1 MKSWYSIKAQGDNVE
16 IDIFD
21 EIGFW
26 GITAKDFINDLKRYP
41 DAKNI
46 SLRINSYGGEVFDGV
61 AIYNALKRHP
71 ANVTVVVYGIA
82 ASIASIIAM
91 AGDKV
96 IMPENT
102 YMFVHDPLALVVGD
116 ADDMRDMADALDK
129 IAAGLIASYVAK
141 SGKDEK
147 QVKKWM
153 AEDTWFTA
161 QEALDAGLADEV
173 TSAVKIAANATLSRF
188 KNLPEPLK
196 PFASEDPEPSPEP
209 EPDPAPAPDP
219 APEPD
224 PAPAPAE
231 DAAKAAAENAKQIV
245 AECAKAGIPEAAS
258 EFLEKGLSAADVQAR
273 LADAPK
279 IRARAAAAIG
289 AGLKLDADRINA
301 AIRAGKTVNEF
312 ADELFDLLL
321 AKQGQDIDNK
331 ITPEGER
338 RDTGK
343 PKLQSAAQIYELRR
357 KRK

>member
-1 MKSWYSIKAQGDNVE
+1 MKTWYSIKAQGDNIE

-41 DAKNI
+41 DAKSI
-46 SLRINSYGGEVFDGV
+46 TLRINSYGGEVFDGV

-141 SGKDEK
+141 TGAEEK

-161 QEALDAGLADEV
+161 AEAKEAGLADEV
-173 TSAVKIAANATLSRF
+173 TTAVKIAANASLARF
-188 KNLPEPLK
+188 KNLPDPLK
-196 PFASEDPEPSPEP
+196 PLAND
-209 EPDPAPAPDP
+209 DP
-219 APEPD
+219 APEPTPAADPDPAVDPD
-224 PAPAPAE
+224 PAPSAD
-231 DAAKAAAENAKQIV
+231 DAAKAAADNAKHIV
-245 AECAKAGIPEAAS
+245 QLCTDAGIPDA
-258 EFLEKGLSAADVQAR
+258 AADFLAKDMSAGDVKAR

-279 IRARAAAAIG
+279 IRARAQAAIG
-289 AGLKLDADRINA
+289 MGVKLEPARINA
-301 AIRAGKTVNEF
+301 AIKAGKTAGEF
-312 ADELFDLLL
+312 ADELLDLVL
-321 AKQGQDIDNK
+321 AKQGPDIDNK
-331 ITPEGER
+331 IGPEGER
-338 RDTGK
+338 PNGAG
-343 PKLQSAAQIYELRR
+343 AAKVVNIAEIYR
-357 KRK
+357 KRNQRT